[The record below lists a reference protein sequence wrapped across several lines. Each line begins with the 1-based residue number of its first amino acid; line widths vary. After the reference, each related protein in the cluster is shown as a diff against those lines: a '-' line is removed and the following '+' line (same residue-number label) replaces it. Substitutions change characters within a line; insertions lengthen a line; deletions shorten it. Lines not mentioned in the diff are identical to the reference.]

1 MVRYARNERFL
12 FVNSQWRIPLLMH
25 FSFIDYFIFTGGF
38 MIGLLRYAKDYRKQI
53 VLGPF

>member
-1 MVRYARNERFL
+1 
-12 FVNSQWRIPLLMH
+12 MH

-53 VLGPF
+53 VLGPFLSF

>member
-1 MVRYARNERFL
+1 MLETKDFL

-25 FSFIDYFIFTGGF
+25 FFFSLTILFFTGGF